1 MKIKV
6 AEISYQVFQFKDGS
20 YLAGS
25 DQDGIKATTR
35 IIYAVPVTA
44 NSTLYRDY
52 FQGELVTIKLEADK

>member
-25 DQDGIKATTR
+25 DQDGIKATTS

-44 NSTLYRDY
+44 NLTLYRRLMKAC
-52 FQGELVTIKLEADK
+52 QLAVKCAQ

>member
-1 MKIKV
+1 MSEKV

-35 IIYAVPVTA
+35 IIRAIDENKYYITE
-44 NSTLYRDY
+44 D
-52 FQGELVTIKLEADK
+52 GE